1 MSDVSLAP
9 DPLLTA
15 RHDTAPG
22 VRPDADQTPDGSL
35 TAAPPFARGHGHD
48 LHRPHAQENA
58 KRKDGGTGK
67 DVAAV
72 HGSEDE
78 RDGDE
83 AAAQQRAAAY
93 ARLLMQNQVQQ
104 PDQQQPDA
112 AAVPAADAP
121 AAGWLGCYGCKRREA
136 RARRARWSRASSC
149 SRRRPRRQRVT
160 LCSQCA

>member
-1 MSDVSLAP
+1 MSVVSLAP

-15 RHDTAPG
+15 RHETAPG

-35 TAAPPFARGHGHD
+35 TAAPPSARGHGHD

-104 PDQQQPDA
+104 PDQQQPEQQQFQPQMHLQLAGSGATAASGEKRERGERGGVERA
-112 AAVPAADAP
+112 AAAD
-121 AAGWLGCYGCKRREA
+121 GGRVE
-136 RARRARWSRASSC
+136 
-149 SRRRPRRQRVT
+149 RVT